1 MYGLNVTRNVAG
13 VFDCRKFKI
22 TCRFAPQQ
30 VHLGVR
36 CHDLIEAGAKAA
48 GKEGG
53 DGGFKP
59 RCHYA
64 VVADWNKPIDAAG
77 NVIVVSIPSVLDPS
91 LAPPGCHTVHA
102 YTYAN

>member
-1 MYGLNVTRNVAG
+1 MSLRAVFPRLPSHTPERSRNRVS
-13 VFDCRKFKI
+13 RN
-22 TCRFAPQQ
+22 Q

-53 DGGFKP
+53 DGGFNP

-91 LAPPGCHTVHA
+91 LAPEGCHTVHA
-102 YTYAN
+102 YT